1 MSGRLD
7 DFAGGGAA
15 AASLAAGAPAGGV
28 ACGAGAADT
37 PPRMRV
43 KSLGTCAGAGGGAD
57 RTGGGSVGSAG
68 AGGADMGAMG
78 ATGVTAGTGMKNGA
92 GSLDPGGGVMGDPG
106 SGPKTGG
113 GSVTGGTTIGTGS
126 ATGGALRARST
137 SVARPEFTGPG
148 VNGSGAG
155 SGIGGGGGGANT
167 GIEKGDGALG
177 AWGAAPL
184 CDWNSRVNSPGCAAA
199 TGGAEGG
206 ACGGAGAGTGGDS
219 IAGCTGVAAV
229 TGSAAGAA
237 GAVGRPAVAEPN
249 NCVNSP
255 GARAAGCGG
264 WVTGRGATGD
274 GIPGAGVGA
283 AIGPAVGEGAG
294 LSWPGIEGSSRG
306 GAPRPASQ
314 LLSVA
319 KPASSCVTT
328 TTFPS
333 TSTISSTRPRS
344 GPGSR
349 SIWSR
354 TVSF

>member
-1 MSGRLD
+1 
-7 DFAGGGAA
+7 
-15 AASLAAGAPAGGV
+15 
-28 ACGAGAADT
+28 
-37 PPRMRV
+37 
-43 KSLGTCAGAGGGAD
+43 
-57 RTGGGSVGSAG
+57 
-68 AGGADMGAMG
+68 MGAI
-78 ATGVTAGTGMKNGA
+78 GVTAGSGMKNGA

-106 SGPKTGG
+106 SGATPDG
-113 GSVTGGTTIGTGS
+113 GSVTGGTTIGRGS
-126 ATGGALRARST
+126 AAGGALRERRT
-137 SVARPEFTGPG
+137 SVARPEFTGPD

-155 SGIGGGGGGANT
+155 SGLGGGGGGGANT
-167 GIEKGDGALG
+167 GIEKGDGAFDAG
-177 AWGAAPL
+177 GAAPL
-184 CDWNSRVNSPGCAAA
+184 CDWNSRVNSPGWATA
-199 TGGAEGG
+199 TGGAGGG
-206 ACGGAGAGTGGDS
+206 ACGGAAAGAGGDS
-219 IAGCTGVAAV
+219 SAGCGGVAAV
-229 TGSAAGAA
+229 TGGTAGAA

-255 GARAAGCGG
+255 GARAAGCSGC
-264 WVTGRGATGD
+264 VTGRGATGD
-274 GIPGAGVGA
+274 GTTGTGVGA
-283 AIGPAVGEGAG
+283 AIGPAVGVGAGAG
-294 LSWPGIEGSSRG
+294 LSWPGMEASSRG